1 MYGFLLTINITLSPP
16 GLFDTPY
23 DSHGV
28 FDASRITTPT
38 TRELYSLPEGLL
50 LKVIQFY
57 DALMT
62 FSIIH
67 LLPPVS
73 VQAAYLS
80 IEGFTTD
87 INGNNFVPIVIISYT
102 YYGKSKIVGI
112 LLSTISYLVKN

>member
-1 MYGFLLTINITLSPP
+1 MVH

-28 FDASRITTPT
+28 FDASLITTPT

-87 INGNNFVPIVIISYT
+87 INGNNFVPIVINQLYI
-102 YYGKSKIVGI
+102 KW
-112 LLSTISYLVKN
+112 